1 MVGKGGGLIL
11 RIGAINESS
20 LGFKTLVETDFVTQY
35 IQLAVVRRL
44 IKRHAIKNNF

>member
-1 MVGKGGGLIL
+1 MIGKRGGVIL

-20 LGFKTLVETDFVTQY
+20 LGFKTLVETDYVSQH

-44 IKRHAIKNNF
+44 IKDMP